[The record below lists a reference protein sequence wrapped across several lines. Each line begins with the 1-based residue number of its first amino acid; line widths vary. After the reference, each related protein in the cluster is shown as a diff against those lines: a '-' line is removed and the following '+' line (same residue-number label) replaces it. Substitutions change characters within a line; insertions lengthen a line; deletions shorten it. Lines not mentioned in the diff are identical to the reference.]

1 MRARPVRTALLGF
14 HAATTDTLKRLL
26 KGNIEVV
33 LDRPEPRDGLA
44 QLIALQPQAVLI
56 WVGDEKNITMQYAR
70 RIRHDTPDANVLL
83 VCAREDPA
91 VTREAMRLGCRF
103 LCVVGEDESDLRVE
117 FQRMAQEEHTAPAE
131 GLVVAI
137 LGAKGGMGTTSL
149 AINLAGL
156 LASDPNRR
164 VALVDLALFIGEVA
178 VYLDMSTP
186 YSLGELVRD
195 LSRID
200 SKFIERTIP
209 KHRGGFF
216 VLSQPTAVEDAD
228 ALTAEDVV
236 QSIIVLKR
244 FFTHVVLDAGAQ
256 LSDASLSG
264 VHAADQ
270 TLLVC
275 TQELPS
281 LVSTRR
287 RVGLLTQLGGDQTR
301 TRIVVNRWNDSA
313 SYGREQIE
321 KYVQH
326 GISATVRNDYASMSG
341 AIEAGQLLV
350 EFAPDAEVTHDIE
363 AMIPLFDDSVSAKER
378 SRKKLFG
385 LF

>member
-1 MRARPVRTALLGF
+1 MSVRPVRTALLGF
-14 HAATTDTLKRLL
+14 HAATTASLQHLL
-26 KGNIEVV
+26 KSNIEVV
-33 LDRPEPRDGLA
+33 LDRPEHREGLA
-44 QLIALQPQAVLI
+44 QLIALQPQAVLL
-56 WVGDEKNITMQYAR
+56 WVGADSAMVLQYAR
-70 RIRHDTPDANVLL
+70 RIRHDTPDTNVIL
-83 VCAREDPA
+83 VCEREDPA
-91 VTREAMRLGCRF
+91 VTREAMRMGCRF

-117 FQRMAQEEHTAPAE
+117 FQRMAQEKHEAPNE
-131 GLVVAI
+131 GLVVAL

-156 LASDPNRR
+156 LAKDPERR

-195 LSRID
+195 LNRID
-200 SKFIERTIP
+200 EGFIDRTIP
-209 KHRGGFF
+209 RHRSGFF
-216 VLSQPTAVEDAD
+216 VLSQPSAVEDAD
-228 ALTAEDVV
+228 ALSAEDVV
-236 QSIIVLKR
+236 QSILVLKR

-264 VHAADQ
+264 VHAADR

-287 RVGLLTQLGGDQTR
+287 RVALLTQLGGDQTR
-301 TRIVVNRWNDSA
+301 TRIVVNRWNDNA
-313 SYGREQIE
+313 PYGRQQIE
-321 KYVQH
+321 SYVQH
-326 GISATVRNDYASMSG
+326 GIAATVRNDYASMSG

-350 EFAPDAEVTHDIE
+350 EFAPTASVTSDIN
-363 AMIPLFDDSVSAKER
+363 AMIPLFDDSVSAQEK